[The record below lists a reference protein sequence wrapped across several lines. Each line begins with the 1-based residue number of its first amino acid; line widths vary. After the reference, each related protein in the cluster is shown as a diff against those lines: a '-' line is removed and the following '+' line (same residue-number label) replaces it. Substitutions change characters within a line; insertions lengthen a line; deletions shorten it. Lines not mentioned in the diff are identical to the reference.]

1 MDKSSLRRDLRA
13 QRRAVSE
20 QQARAAA
27 QRLLRLAQTQHLL
40 RFRRIGFYLPMHE
53 EIDLI
58 PLLNAALW
66 LKRACYLPVIP
77 QRGARRLWF
86 SRIGSRGSWYQ
97 NRFGIFEHAA
107 RERRRAQQL
116 DVLFLPLV
124 AFDAQGNRLGMGGGY
139 YDASLAYL
147 RARRVF
153 RKPKLIGVAYD
164 FQRVPSLPSEAW
176 DVPLD
181 AVLTDRAW
189 YRFRKVLHH
198 RDTEAQR

>member
-13 QRRAVSE
+13 QRRAVSA

-27 QRLLRLAQTQHLL
+27 QRLLRKASRQHLL

-86 SRIGSRGSWYQ
+86 SRIGSRDTWYQ

-107 RERRRAQQL
+107 RERRRASQL

-139 YDASLAYL
+139 YDTSLAYL
-147 RARRVF
+147 RTRRVF

-164 FQRVPSLPSEAW
+164 FQRVSTLPSEAW

-189 YRFRKVLHH
+189 YRFRKKL
-198 RDTEAQR
+198 